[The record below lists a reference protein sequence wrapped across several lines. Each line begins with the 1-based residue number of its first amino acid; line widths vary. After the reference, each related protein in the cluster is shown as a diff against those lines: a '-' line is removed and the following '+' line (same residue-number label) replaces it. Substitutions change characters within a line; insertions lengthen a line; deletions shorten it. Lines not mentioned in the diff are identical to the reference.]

1 LIARR
6 LIVIAVALLLAVQIV
21 RNATV
26 FALAPLA
33 PSSAAKVWADHP
45 AVEISQALV
54 DIGAA
59 TRERKPIGDHTF
71 AMIHDGAAK
80 APLAPEPFLVNGVQ
94 AEVAGD
100 DETARRSFL
109 AAQWRDPRSMAAAYF
124 LANYY
129 LRSGHVLDGLKQTV
143 LLARLSPS
151 GAGAAAPFIA
161 AYASNRSNWPQMREL
176 FRSQGWLQEGV
187 LTTLAQN
194 ARNVDAILAL
204 ADANH
209 RKPSSSWLRPL
220 LSNLVANGDY
230 GRARAIW
237 SSIGGG
243 QAGNALLFDED
254 FSQPDPP
261 PPFNWSLA
269 SSTVGLAERQEKGK
283 RLHVIFYGNEDG
295 VLAGQLLLLPP
306 GAYRLQMQ
314 LVGSPLHP
322 EALRWSIRCDKKSG
336 EPLAITALDAA
347 AKNGWTIQV
356 PENCP
361 AQRLELFGRTGDIA
375 QQSEATITGL
385 SLSRAST
392 NA

>member
-1 LIARR
+1 MIARR
-6 LIVIAVALLLAVQIV
+6 LIVAAVALLLAVQVV

-26 FALAPLA
+26 FALAPRD
-33 PSSAAKVWADHP
+33 PSAAAKVWTSHP
-45 AVEISQALV
+45 AVEISLALV
-54 DIGAA
+54 DIGAT
-59 TRERKPIGDHTF
+59 TRERKPIGEHTF
-71 AMIHDGAAK
+71 AMIQDGATK
-80 APLAPEPFLVNGVQ
+80 APLAPEPFLVRGVQ

-100 DETARRSFL
+100 ADTARRAFL

-129 LRSGHVLDGLKQTV
+129 LRSGHVLEGLKQTV
-143 LLARLSPS
+143 VLARLSPS

-161 AYASNRSNWPQMREL
+161 AYARNRSNWPQMREL

-187 LTTLAQN
+187 LTTLAQD
-194 ARNVDAILAL
+194 ASNVDAVLAL

-209 RKPSSSWLRPL
+209 RKPSSGWLRPL

-237 SSIGGG
+237 SSVGGG
-243 QAGNALLFDED
+243 QVGNQLLFDED
-254 FSQPDPP
+254 FSQSEPP

-269 SSTVGLAERQEKGK
+269 SSTVGLAERQKGN

-306 GAYRLQMQ
+306 GTYRLQMQ

-322 EALRWSIRCDKKSG
+322 EALNWSIRCDKKSG
-336 EPLAITALDAA
+336 DPIVIAALDSV
-347 AKNGWTIQV
+347 AKNGLMFQV
-356 PENCP
+356 PEDCP
-361 AQRLELFGRTGDIA
+361 AQRLELSGRTGDIA

-385 SLSRAST
+385 SLSRAGT